1 MSGSFHGDEW
11 FPSVGNCVS
20 EGENGLR
27 RQRWGQWKNEA
38 KFERIA
44 LICRKVKHRNF
55 LIFLAG
61 ENSGDIRFL
70 FILFLGEM
78 MKVPKYVCF
87 SPASE
92 SQSIDHRQK

>member
-1 MSGSFHGDEW
+1 
-11 FPSVGNCVS
+11 
-20 EGENGLR
+20 
-27 RQRWGQWKNEA
+27 
-38 KFERIA
+38 
-44 LICRKVKHRNF
+44 
-55 LIFLAG
+55 LAG